1 MTDGPPD
8 YTIDPLLT
16 YFLDSAVTWVEELEI
31 YLILDNHSFD
41 PFTDTDPNIGD
52 ILIPVWKQLATHYE
66 ERSNYILY
74 EILNEPHGISDELWN
89 EIQQEVVDSI
99 RELDEKHTIIVGPA
113 GWNSYNNLSE
123 MPEYDDTNLI
133 YTFHFYDPFVFT
145 HQGATWTDPSLE
157 SLAGVPFP
165 YNSEEMPE
173 CPPELLDTWIEDLLN
188 NYEIDGTVEHVNE
201 LIDIAV
207 EFKNTRD
214 VPLFCGEFGVHIP
227 NSDNDDRVFWHEMVR
242 NYLEEND
249 IAWTLWAYEG
259 GFGIFEEGSD
269 EMFDY
274 DLNVGL
280 LEALGFNVPPQFEY
294 VLEPDTTGFDIY
306 LDYVCE
312 NIFESSWHNEG
323 ILNFYSGDN
332 PYEGQYCIYWT
343 EVEQYSNIG
352 FDFRPIKDLTM
363 LVDSNYALD
372 FWVRGDNP
380 DIKFDVRFI
389 DTKTEDPGD
398 HPWRMCY
405 LIDDKTVEWDG
416 EWHHVNIPLQDFYET
431 GSWDDETWY
440 DPVGD
445 FTWAA
450 TDWFDIV
457 AEHDT
462 MEGMNLYFDNIRVI
476 EATSYIPG
484 KDTDRES
491 LQILGITPDYSGKF
505 LNIKFQI
512 PETGKV
518 CLEVY
523 NLLGEKI
530 SIPVDQKMKPGIHNV
545 KVSIRDLPNGLYFYR
560 LKSGNSTK
568 TVKYPVIK

>member
-8 YTIDPLLT
+8 YTIDPLFT
-16 YFLDSAVTWVEELEI
+16 YFLDSAVSWAEELEL
-31 YLILDNHSFD
+31 YLILDNHTFD
-41 PFTDTDPNIGD
+41 PSIDTDPNIGD
-52 ILIPVWKQLATHYE
+52 ILIPVWKQLAAHYE

-74 EILNEPHGISDELWN
+74 EILNEPHGISDALWN

-99 RELDEKHTIIVGPA
+99 RQVDEKHTIIVGPTD
-113 GWNSYNNLSE
+113 WNTYNKLST

-133 YTFHFYDPFVFT
+133 YTFHFYDPFLFT
-145 HQGATWTDPSLE
+145 HQGASWTDPSMEPLG
-157 SLAGVPFP
+157 GVPFP

-173 CPPELLDTWIEDLLN
+173 CPPELLGTWIEDLLN
-188 NYEIDGTVEHVNE
+188 NYEIDGTVEHVNA

-207 EFKNTRD
+207 DFKNTRD
-214 VPLFCGEFGVHIP
+214 VPLLCGEFGVHIP
-227 NSDNDDRVFWHEMVR
+227 NSDNGDRVFWHEVVR
-242 NYLEEND
+242 NYLEENS
-249 IAWTLWAYEG
+249 IAWTIWGYEG
-259 GFGIFEEGSD
+259 GFGLFEKGSD

-274 DLNVGL
+274 DLNVEL
-280 LEALGFNVPPQFEY
+280 LEALGFNIPPQEDY
-294 VLEPDTTGFDIY
+294 ILKPDTTGFDMY

-312 NIFESSWHNEG
+312 NFFGSSWHSEG
-323 ILNFYSGDN
+323 ILDFYSEEN
-332 PYEGQYCIYWT
+332 PYEGRHCIHWT
-343 EVEQYSNIG
+343 GVEQYSNIG
-352 FDFRPIKDLTM
+352 FDFSPIKDLTI
-363 LVDSNYALD
+363 LVDSNYAFD

-389 DTKTEDPGD
+389 DTKTEDPDD
-398 HPWRMCY
+398 HPWRIRY
-405 LIDDKTVEWDG
+405 TINETIVPWDE
-416 EWHHVNIPLQDFYET
+416 EWHHVQIPLQEFTEH
-431 GSWDDETWY
+431 GSWDDGTWY

-457 AEHDT
+457 TEYDT
-462 MEGMNLYFDNIRVI
+462 LEGNLYFDNIRVI
-476 EATSYIPG
+476 ETSSFIRE
-484 KDTDRES
+484 KDTHRES

-505 LNIKFQI
+505 LDIKFQI
-512 PETGKV
+512 PKSGKV

-530 SIPVDQKMKPGIHNV
+530 NTPVDQKMEADIH
-545 KVSIRDLPNGLYFYR
+545 KVRFSTGNLPAGLYFFR